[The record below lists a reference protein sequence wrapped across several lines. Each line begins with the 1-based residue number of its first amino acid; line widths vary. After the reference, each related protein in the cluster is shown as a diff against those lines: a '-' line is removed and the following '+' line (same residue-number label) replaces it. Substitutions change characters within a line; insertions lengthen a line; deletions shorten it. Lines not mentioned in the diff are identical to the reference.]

1 MTPVDQALSTVL
13 AELKCLDIE
22 TVSLEQAHG
31 RVLGAD
37 ACATIS
43 YPPSDMSAMDGY
55 AVIASDTQNC
65 PVTLRQIGES
75 QAGKRFDGEL
85 EAGQTVRIFT
95 GAPLPRGAN
104 AVVMQENVTADG
116 QQITINEA
124 VTTDHFIR
132 PLGMDYMAGDC
143 LLKAGTRI
151 TARAVGLLASANVVQ
166 VNVVRRP
173 KIAYLATGD
182 ELVMPGQQIGP
193 DQIISSNSVALDAYI
208 RAFGGEPYNLGIA
221 RDTPESLRQAL
232 GRLDDSDFLVTIG
245 GASVGDYDLV
255 RQVLGEEGLEMNF
268 YRVAMR
274 PGKPLIS
281 GTISGIPLLGLP
293 GNPVSAGITALL
305 FLRPAIE
312 RMLGLAPFSE
322 MIMQGE
328 LGCDLNPNDLR
339 QDYLRAQLSRDAS
352 GSLIAT
358 PYSRQDSAM
367 MANFTRA
374 DCLIIRPPHASG
386 AKKGD
391 TVNIAILALGCET
404 Y

>member
-1 MTPVDQALSTVL
+1 MTPVDQALSAVL
-13 AELKCLDIE
+13 AELKCLASE
-22 TVSLEQAHG
+22 TVSLDQAHG
-31 RVLGAD
+31 RVLGTD
-37 ACATIS
+37 ACAVLN

-55 AVIASDTQNC
+55 AVIASDTRDC
-65 PVTLRQIGES
+65 PATLRQIGES
-75 QAGKRFDGEL
+75 QAGNRFHGEV
-85 EAGQTVRIFT
+85 ASGQTVRIFT

-116 QQITINEA
+116 DQITINEP
-124 VTTDHFIR
+124 VSPDHFIR
-132 PLGMDYMAGDC
+132 PLGMDYKAGDC
-143 LLKAGTRI
+143 LLKAGSRI
-151 TARAVGLLASANVVQ
+151 TARAVGLLASANVTQ

-193 DQIISSNSVALDAYI
+193 DQIISSNSIALDAYI

-221 RDTPESLRQAL
+221 RDTPQSLREAL
-232 GRLDDSDFLVTIG
+232 SRLDDSDFLVTIG

-255 RQVLGEEGLEMNF
+255 RQVLGEEGLEMSF

-281 GTISGIPLLGLP
+281 GKIAGIPLLGLP

-312 RMLGLAPFSE
+312 RMLGLNVTTE
-322 MIMQGE
+322 LVMQAE
-328 LGCDLNPNDLR
+328 LGCDLGPNDKR
-339 QDYLRAQLSRDAS
+339 QDYLRAELSRDSAQK
-352 GSLIAT
+352 LIAM
-358 PYSRQDSAM
+358 PYSKQDSAM

-374 DCLIIRPPHASG
+374 DCLIIRPPDITA
-386 AKKGD
+386 AQKGD
-391 TVNIAILALGCET
+391 TIDIVILALGCET